1 MLNNNSTES
10 GNKKYIMKIKNLQAV
25 SSSLQLTAKTENT
38 EKGAMSNAQVDN
50 ESIIS
55 DFKSEW
61 LEGVY
66 DEWIFVYNPNL
77 KLLLITYANSDFE
90 NIYERLVS
98 DISEEKFTS
107 KAEKIARNVEK
118 SEVAFA
124 VKTIVSK
131 DDDYFFVNIDWSDKK
146 DVESFIYS

>member
-1 MLNNNSTES
+1 
-10 GNKKYIMKIKNLQAV
+10 MKIKNLQAV